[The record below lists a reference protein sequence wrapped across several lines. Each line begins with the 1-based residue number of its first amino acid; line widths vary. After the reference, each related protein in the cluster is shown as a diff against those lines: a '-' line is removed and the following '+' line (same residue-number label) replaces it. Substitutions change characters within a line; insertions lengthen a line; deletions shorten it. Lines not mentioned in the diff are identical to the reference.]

1 MAHINSDI
9 LRLGVDVGST
19 TVKAVAL
26 DPADNSVLFTRY
38 QRHNAHQADAVRQL
52 LEEAAGHFP
61 GMRFRI
67 GVCGSGG
74 RPIAAA
80 LGACYVQEVVANAAA
95 VRALYPEV
103 RTAVELGGQDAKVIF
118 FRYDEASGKLQT
130 SDMRMNGSCAGGTG
144 AFIDEIAALLNVPA
158 DEFEQLAA
166 RGKTVY
172 SISGRCGVF
181 AKTDIQPLLIQG
193 AERADIAL
201 STFHAI
207 AKQTIGG
214 LSQGQELTAPIIFEG
229 GPLTF
234 NPTLVRVFAERL
246 NLEERDIVRPD
257 HPETIVARGTAIAID
272 ELFPGQEDAMTL
284 AEAME
289 RLDKAPA
296 QTEGPSGTGR
306 PFFASDEERE
316 VFLRR
321 HRTELRR
328 PVDAADRQ
336 ILRGYIGI
344 DSGSTTSKFVFI
356 DENEQVTDTFYDNN
370 QGEPLKVV
378 REGLLALAEKYEKLG
393 IQLEVLGLGTTGYG
407 EQMLSAAFHADYH
420 TVETV
425 AHARGCRRFF
435 PDATFL
441 LDIGGQDM
449 KAIWLKDGVVTNIML
464 NEACSSGCG
473 SFLENFA
480 ATLGMPVDQVA
491 DAAFIDENEQVTDT
505 FYDNNQGEPLK
516 VVREGLLALAEK
528 YEKLGIQLEV
538 LGLGTTGYGEQML
551 SAAFHADYHTV
562 ETVAHARGCRRFFPD
577 ATFLLDIG
585 GQDMKAIWLKDG
597 VVTNIMLNEACSSGC
612 GSFLENFAA
621 TLGMPVDQVA
631 DAAFRSQ
638 APAELGSRCTV
649 FMNST
654 IINEQRNGKQP
665 DDLMAGLCRSIIE
678 NVFTKVV
685 RIANVAELGDRVVVQ
700 GGTFRNFAVLRA
712 LEEYLGRDV
721 TLAPYPGEMG
731 ALGAALAV
739 KQEVEAHG
747 YANGRCSAFIGFDAV
762 KNFQYTRESG
772 VLCPHCTNHCSRT
785 ILHFPDG
792 GCYVTGNR
800 CDRGAVVME
809 AAPAHKAQEVPDL
822 FRLRQELLF
831 KTYPVSPVREEQS
844 QTVGLPRV
852 LEFWDSMP
860 FWSTFFRALGYRVK
874 FSHPS
879 SRRQYE
885 SGLQYVASDTICFP
899 AKLVHGHV
907 LDLSKQGVDRI
918 FLPYILHMPTENKGE
933 KSPYVCPVIMGYSM
947 VVRNFQS
954 PGEHFSVGFETPVF
968 HWFSK
973 QDRKR
978 QICRYAVEH
987 CGATKRQAEAAYRQA
1002 ETAILSF
1009 RHQLVEEGKRVIAD
1023 TGKAGGFAVVLAGR
1037 PYHTDPLINHDLSG
1051 MFTRRGIP
1059 VLTVDSLPGLEKADL
1074 RRSRVEITN
1083 DFHARMLSGAMVT
1096 AEQPCLEYVQIV
1108 SFGCGHDAILSDEII
1123 RLLGE
1128 GSGKPPLILKVD
1140 ESEAAGS
1147 LGIRVQSFIE
1157 TVQLRRSA
1165 QAEQAACRLPEP
1177 YAVKYRKEDR
1187 KLRTVLVPN
1196 ISAPVST
1203 LLTALM
1209 DREGIRA
1216 VSLPVGGVEQ
1226 IRVGKKYTHNDICFP
1241 CQMVIGELIDALQKG
1256 NYPEDSVA
1264 VGMAKLSCDCRM
1276 ANYTAILRKALD
1288 SAGFENVPILTTDPG
1303 DTKGIHPGVSMLGAR
1318 SVLLAAWA
1326 FSMLDILEELCR
1338 KIRPYETAAGETNR
1352 VFSECV
1358 EWIAA
1363 ASKQGLGKMIG
1374 AFRRAI
1380 EAFRGLRYD
1389 RSRRKPRVLVT
1400 GELLVN
1406 FHPGTNFHVEEYL
1419 ERNDMEVI
1427 LPRITYQFRKDFQ
1440 AAISEIRDFGAHLAP
1455 YPFALDGAVEFI
1467 QRFLERIARSH
1478 PLYHPAAR
1486 PQDLY
1491 SDVEHFIPKTLTC
1504 GEGWLMAGEIAHY
1517 AHQGVRSFII
1527 LQPFGCLPN
1536 HVCGRGVTK
1545 RLKEEFPGV
1554 QILPLDLDPDTSY
1567 ANVENRLQMLIM
1579 NQTAEAEH
1587 SAASVEPAPQKT
1599 RGGSPRPALSST

>member
-1 MAHINSDI
+1 MAQTVSDV

-19 TVKAVAL
+19 TVKAVVL

-38 QRHNAHQADAVRQL
+38 QRHNAHQAATVRQL
-52 LEEAAGHFP
+52 LEEAAGRFP
-61 GMRFRI
+61 LARFRI

-80 LGACYVQEVVANAAA
+80 LGASYVQEVVANAAA
-95 VRALYPEV
+95 VRALYPQV

-118 FRYDEASGKLQT
+118 FHYDEATGKLQT

-166 RGKTVY
+166 QGKTVY

-193 AERADIAL
+193 AERSDIAL

-214 LSQGQELTAPIIFEG
+214 LSQGLELTAPIIFEG

-246 NLEERDIVRPD
+246 DLREEDIVRPE
-257 HPETIVARGTAIAID
+257 HPETIVARGTAIAVD
-272 ELFPGQEDAMTL
+272 ELFPGQEDAVTL
-284 AEAME
+284 AQALE
-289 RLDKAPA
+289 RLEAAPDPA
-296 QTEGPSGTGR
+296 EDAAGAGKPY
-306 PFFASDEERE
+306 FAGDGERE
-316 VFLRR
+316 SFLRR
-321 HRTELRR
+321 HRAELRQ
-328 PVDAADRQ
+328 PVNATDRKV
-336 ILRGYIGI
+336 LRGYIGI
-344 DSGSTTSKFVFI
+344 DSGSTTSKFVFM
-356 DENEQVTDTFYDNN
+356 DENEQVTDTFYANN
-370 QGEPLKVV
+370 KGESLKVV
-378 REGLLALAEKYEKLG
+378 REGLLALAEKYRKLG

-480 ATLGMPVDQVA
+480 STLGMPVDQVA
-491 DAAFIDENEQVTDT
+491 E
-505 FYDNNQGEPLK
+505 
-516 VVREGLLALAEK
+516 
-528 YEKLGIQLEV
+528 
-538 LGLGTTGYGEQML
+538 
-551 SAAFHADYHTV
+551 
-562 ETVAHARGCRRFFPD
+562 
-577 ATFLLDIG
+577 
-585 GQDMKAIWLKDG
+585 
-597 VVTNIMLNEACSSGC
+597 
-612 GSFLENFAA
+612 
-621 TLGMPVDQVA
+621 
-631 DAAFRSQ
+631 AAFRSSS
-638 APAELGSRCTV
+638 PAELGSRCTV

-685 RIANVAELGDRVVVQ
+685 RIANVSELGDRVVVQ

-712 LEEYLGRDV
+712 LEEYLGREV

-747 YANGRCSAFIGFDAV
+747 YANGHCSAFIGFDAV
-762 KNFQYTRESG
+762 KDFHYTRESG
-772 VLCPHCTNHCSRT
+772 VLCPHCANHCSRT
-785 ILHFPDG
+785 VLRFPDG

-800 CDRGAVVME
+800 CDRGAVVTGE
-809 AAPAHKAQEVPDL
+809 AAPVKKAGEVPDL

-844 QTVGLPRV
+844 ETIGLPRV

-860 FWSTFFRALGYRVK
+860 FWSTFFRALGYPVK
-874 FSHPS
+874 FSRPS
-879 SRRQYE
+879 SRKQYE

-918 FLPYILHMPTENKGE
+918 FLPYILHMPPENKRE

-954 PGEHFSVGFETPVF
+954 PEEHFSVDFETPVF
-968 HWFSK
+968 HWFTEK
-973 QDRKR
+973 DRKR
-978 QICRYAVEH
+978 QICQYAMDR
-987 CGATKRQAEAAYRQA
+987 CGATKQQAEEACRQAAAA
-1002 ETAILSF
+1002 ITAF
-1009 RHQLVEEGKRVIAD
+1009 RHQLAEAGKQVIAD
-1023 TGKAGGFAVVLAGR
+1023 TEKTGGFAVVLAGR
-1037 PYHTDPLINHDLSG
+1037 PYHTDPLINHDLSR

-1059 VLTVDSLPGLEKADL
+1059 VLTVDSLPGLETADL
-1074 RRSRVEITN
+1074 RKSRVEITN

-1096 AEQPCLEYVQIV
+1096 AEKSCLEYVQIV

-1165 QAEQAACRLPEP
+1165 LAETAVNVSALPEP
-1177 YAVKYRKEDR
+1177 YPVKYRREDR

-1209 DREGIRA
+1209 EREGIRA
-1216 VSLPVGGVEQ
+1216 VSLPVGGPEQ

-1276 ANYTAILRKALD
+1276 ANYTPILRKALD

-1303 DTKGIHPGVSMLGAR
+1303 DTKGIHPGVSMLGAH

-1352 VFSECV
+1352 VFQACV
-1358 EWIAA
+1358 EWIAE

-1380 EAFRGLRYD
+1380 GALRDLSWD
-1389 RSRRKPRVLVT
+1389 RSCRKPRVLVT

-1419 ERNDMEVI
+1419 EKNGMEVI

-1455 YPFALDGAVEFI
+1455 YPFALDTAVEGI
-1467 QRFLERIARSH
+1467 QRFLERIAKAH
-1478 PLYHPAAR
+1478 PMYRRAAR

-1491 SDVEHFIPKTLTC
+1491 GGVEHIIPKTLTC

-1517 AHQGVRSFII
+1517 AAQGVRSFII

-1579 NQTAEAEH
+1579 NQTAETLLPAEE
-1587 SAASVEPAPQKT
+1587 AAPVQKKA
-1599 RGGSPRPALSST
+1599 RNSCQRPALSST

>member
-38 QRHNAHQADAVRQL
+38 QRHNAHQADTVRQL

-214 LSQGQELTAPIIFEG
+214 LSQGLELTAPIIFEG

-257 HPETIVARGTAIAID
+257 HPETIV
-272 ELFPGQEDAMTL
+272 
-284 AEAME
+284 
-289 RLDKAPA
+289 
-296 QTEGPSGTGR
+296 
-306 PFFASDEERE
+306 
-316 VFLRR
+316 
-321 HRTELRR
+321 
-328 PVDAADRQ
+328 
-336 ILRGYIGI
+336 
-344 DSGSTTSKFVFI
+344 
-356 DENEQVTDTFYDNN
+356 
-370 QGEPLKVV
+370 
-378 REGLLALAEKYEKLG
+378 
-393 IQLEVLGLGTTGYG
+393 
-407 EQMLSAAFHADYH
+407 
-420 TVETV
+420 
-425 AHARGCRRFF
+425 
-435 PDATFL
+435 
-441 LDIGGQDM
+441 
-449 KAIWLKDGVVTNIML
+449 
-464 NEACSSGCG
+464 
-473 SFLENFA
+473 
-480 ATLGMPVDQVA
+480 
-491 DAAFIDENEQVTDT
+491 
-505 FYDNNQGEPLK
+505 
-516 VVREGLLALAEK
+516 
-528 YEKLGIQLEV
+528 
-538 LGLGTTGYGEQML
+538 
-551 SAAFHADYHTV
+551 
-562 ETVAHARGCRRFFPD
+562 ARGCRRFFPD

>member
-1 MAHINSDI
+1 MAQNDPGI
-9 LRLGVDVGST
+9 LRLGIDVGST

-26 DPADNSVLFTRY
+26 DPSDNSVLFTRY
-38 QRHNAHQADAVRQL
+38 QRHNAHQADTVRQL
-52 LEEAAGHFP
+52 LTEAAGRFP
-61 GMRFRI
+61 NARFRI

-74 RPIAAA
+74 RPIAGA
-80 LGACYVQEVVANAAA
+80 LEASYVQEVVANAAA
-95 VRALYPEV
+95 VRALYPQV

-118 FRYDEASGKLQT
+118 FQYDEASGKLQA

-158 DEFEQLAA
+158 DAFEQLAA

-193 AERADIAL
+193 AERTDIAL

-214 LSQGQELTAPIIFEG
+214 LSQGLELTAPIIFEG

-246 NLEERDIVRPD
+246 RLKPSDIIRPE
-257 HPETIVARGTAIAID
+257 HPETIVARGTAIAVD
-272 ELFPGQEDAMTL
+272 ELFPGRDDAMTL
-284 AEAME
+284 AEALK
-289 RLDKAPA
+289 RLDRAPA
-296 QTEGPSGTGR
+296 RVERAAGTGR
-306 PFFASDEERE
+306 PFFAGDGERDA
-316 VFLRR
+316 FLRR
-321 HRTELRR
+321 HRAELQT
-328 PVDAADRQ
+328 PADAADRKV
-336 ILRGYIGI
+336 LRGYIGI
-344 DSGSTTSKFVFI
+344 DSGSTTSKFVFM
-356 DENEQVTDTFYDNN
+356 DEDERVTDTFYANN

-378 REGLLALAEKYEKLG
+378 RQGLLALAEKYGKLG
-393 IQLEVLGLGTTGYG
+393 IPIQVLGLGTTGYG

-480 ATLGMPVDQVA
+480 STLGIPVD
-491 DAAFIDENEQVTDT
+491 
-505 FYDNNQGEPLK
+505 K
-516 VVREGLLALAEK
+516 
-528 YEKLGIQLEV
+528 
-538 LGLGTTGYGEQML
+538 
-551 SAAFHADYHTV
+551 
-562 ETVAHARGCRRFFPD
+562 
-577 ATFLLDIG
+577 
-585 GQDMKAIWLKDG
+585 
-597 VVTNIMLNEACSSGC
+597 
-612 GSFLENFAA
+612 
-621 TLGMPVDQVA
+621 VA
-631 DAAFRSQ
+631 DAAFRSRD
-638 APAELGSRCTV
+638 PAELGSRCTV

-712 LEEYLGRDV
+712 LEEYLGREV
-721 TLAPYPGEMG
+721 TLAPFPGEMG

-762 KNFQYTRESG
+762 RDFTYTRESG
-772 VLCPHCTNHCSRT
+772 VLCPYCANHCSRT
-785 ILHFPDG
+785 VLRFPDG
-792 GCYVTGNR
+792 GCFVTGNR
-800 CDRGAVVME
+800 CDRGAVMAE
-809 AAPAHKAQEVPDL
+809 AAPAQKAEAVPDL
-822 FRLRQELLF
+822 FRLRQQLLF
-831 KTYPVSPVREEQS
+831 KQYPATPVRGAQRE
-844 QTVGLPRV
+844 TVGLPRV

-860 FWSTFFRALGYRVK
+860 FWSTFFRALGYPVK
-874 FSHPS
+874 LSHPS
-879 SRRQYE
+879 SRKQYE

-907 LDLSKQGVDRI
+907 LDLSKQGADRI
-918 FLPYILHMPTENKGE
+918 FLPYILHMPTENRGE

-954 PGEHFSVGFETPVF
+954 PEDHFPVSFETPVF
-968 HWFSK
+968 HWFTE
-973 QDRKR
+973 QDRRR

-987 CGATKRQAEAAYRQA
+987 CGATREQAEEAYRQGA
-1002 ETAILSF
+1002 AALSAF
-1009 RHQLVEEGKRVIAD
+1009 RRTLTEAGERVIAE
-1023 TGKAGGFAVVLAGR
+1023 TEKAGGFAVVLAGR
-1037 PYHTDPLINHDLSG
+1037 PYHTDPLINHDLSR

-1059 VLTVDSLPGLEKADL
+1059 VLTVDSLPGLADADL
-1074 RRSRVEITN
+1074 RKSRVEITN

-1096 AEQPCLEYVQIV
+1096 AETPCLEYVQIV
-1108 SFGCGHDAILSDEII
+1108 SFGCGHDAILSDEIV

-1128 GSGKPPLILKVD
+1128 GGGKPPLILKVD
-1140 ESEAAGS
+1140 ESQAAGS

-1165 QAEQAACRLPEP
+1165 QAERAACRLPEP
-1177 YAVKYRKEDR
+1177 YAVKYRKEDKR
-1187 KLRTVLVPN
+1187 LRTVLVPN

-1241 CQMVIGELIDALQKG
+1241 CQMVVGELIDALRKG
-1256 NYPEDSVA
+1256 DYPEGTVA

-1276 ANYTAILRKALD
+1276 ANYTPILRKALD
-1288 SAGFENVPILTTDPG
+1288 SAGFESVPILTTDPG

-1326 FSMLDILEELCR
+1326 FSMLDILEELVR
-1338 KIRPYETAAGETNR
+1338 KIRPYELTPGETDR
-1352 VFSECV
+1352 VFSDCV
-1358 EWIAA
+1358 EDIAGGV
-1363 ASKQGLGKMIG
+1363 KQGLGRTIA
-1374 AFRRAI
+1374 AFRRSIA
-1380 EAFRGLRYD
+1380 AFRALRWD

-1400 GELLVN
+1400 GELLVT

-1419 ERNDMEVI
+1419 EKNGMEVI

-1467 QRFLERIARSH
+1467 QRFLERIARKH
-1478 PLYHPAAR
+1478 PLYRPAAR
-1486 PQDLY
+1486 PQELHSGVGDI
-1491 SDVEHFIPKTLTC
+1491 IPKTLTC

-1517 AHQGVRSFII
+1517 AAQGVRSFII

-1545 RLKEEFPGV
+1545 KLKEAFPGV

-1567 ANVENRLQMLIM
+1567 TLDRVL
-1579 NQTAEAEH
+1579 
-1587 SAASVEPAPQKT
+1587 EPAPDAHHEPD
-1599 RGGSPRPALSST
+1599 RGGRRLCGGAGERGGKGAGEVSPPGPVLH

>member
-1 MAHINSDI
+1 MAHAEDPRT
-9 LRLGVDVGST
+9 LRLGLDVGST

-26 DPADNSVLFTRY
+26 DPSDNSVLFTRY
-38 QRHNAHQADAVRQL
+38 QRHNAHQAATVRQL
-52 LEEAAGHFP
+52 LEEAAGRFP
-61 GMRFRI
+61 DARFRI

-74 RPIAAA
+74 RPIAGA
-80 LGACYVQEVVANAAA
+80 LGAGYVQEVVANAAA
-95 VRALYPEV
+95 VRALYPQV

-118 FRYDEASGKLQT
+118 FQYDEAAGKLQA

-158 DEFEQLAA
+158 DAFEQLAA

-214 LSQGQELTAPIIFEG
+214 LSQGLELTAPIIFEG

-234 NPTLVRVFAERL
+234 NPTLVQVFAERL
-246 NLEERDIVRPD
+246 GLAEGDIVRPE
-257 HPETIVARGTAIAID
+257 HPETIVARGTAIAVD
-272 ELFPGQEDAMTL
+272 ELYPDGDDALTL
-284 AEAME
+284 AEALE
-289 RLDKAPA
+289 RLDRAPA
-296 QTEGPSGTGR
+296 RVESAAGAGR
-306 PFFASDEERE
+306 PFFAGDGERDA
-316 VFLRR
+316 FLRR
-321 HRTELRR
+321 HRAELRT
-328 PVDAADRQ
+328 PVDATGRKV
-336 ILRGYIGI
+336 LRGYIGI
-344 DSGSTTSKFVFI
+344 DSGSTTSKFVFM
-356 DENEQVTDTFYDNN
+356 DEDERVTDTFYANN

-378 REGLLALAEKYEKLG
+378 RQGLLALAEKYEKRG
-393 IQLEVLGLGTTGYG
+393 IPIQVLGLGTTGYG

-480 ATLGMPVDQVA
+480 STLGMPVDRVA
-491 DAAFIDENEQVTDT
+491 E
-505 FYDNNQGEPLK
+505 
-516 VVREGLLALAEK
+516 
-528 YEKLGIQLEV
+528 
-538 LGLGTTGYGEQML
+538 
-551 SAAFHADYHTV
+551 
-562 ETVAHARGCRRFFPD
+562 
-577 ATFLLDIG
+577 
-585 GQDMKAIWLKDG
+585 
-597 VVTNIMLNEACSSGC
+597 
-612 GSFLENFAA
+612 
-621 TLGMPVDQVA
+621 
-631 DAAFRSQ
+631 AAFRSQ

-712 LEEYLGRDV
+712 LEEYLGREV
-721 TLAPYPGEMG
+721 TLAPFPGEMG

-762 KNFQYTRESG
+762 RDFTYTRESG
-772 VLCPHCTNHCSRT
+772 VLCSHCANHCSRT
-785 ILHFPDG
+785 ILRFPDG
-792 GCYVTGNR
+792 GSYVTGNR
-800 CDRGAVVME
+800 CDRGAVMAEE
-809 AAPAHKAQEVPDL
+809 AAPAQKAEAVPDL
-822 FRLRQELLF
+822 FRLRQQLLF
-831 KTYPVSPVREEQS
+831 KQYPVTPVREAQRE
-844 QTVGLPRV
+844 TVGLPRV

-860 FWSTFFRALGYRVK
+860 FWSTFFRALGYPVK
-874 FSHPS
+874 LSHPS
-879 SRRQYE
+879 SRKQYE

-907 LDLSKQGVDRI
+907 LDLSKQGADRI

-954 PGEHFSVGFETPVF
+954 PEDHFPVSFETPVF
-968 HWFSK
+968 HWFTE
-973 QDRKR
+973 QDRRR
-978 QICRYAVEH
+978 QICRYAAEH
-987 CGATKRQAEAAYRQA
+987 CGATREQAEEAYRQGAAAISSFRRTLTEAGEAVIA
-1002 ETAILSF
+1002 ET
-1009 RHQLVEEGKRVIAD
+1009 E
-1023 TGKAGGFAVVLAGR
+1023 KAGGFAVVLAGR
-1037 PYHTDPLINHDLSG
+1037 PYHTDPLINHDLSR

-1059 VLTVDSLPGLEKADL
+1059 VLTVDSLPGLEAADL
-1074 RRSRVEITN
+1074 RKSRVEITN

-1096 AEQPCLEYVQIV
+1096 AEKACLEYVQIV

-1128 GSGKPPLILKVD
+1128 GGGKPPLILKVD
-1140 ESEAAGS
+1140 ESQAAGS

-1165 QAEQAACRLPEP
+1165 HAEQAACRLPEP
-1177 YAVKYRKEDR
+1177 YAVKYRKEDKR
-1187 KLRTVLVPN
+1187 LRTVLVPN

-1216 VSLPVGGVEQ
+1216 VALPVGGPEQ

-1241 CQMVIGELIDALQKG
+1241 CQMVVGELIDALRKG
-1256 NYPEDSVA
+1256 NYPEGSVA

-1276 ANYTAILRKALD
+1276 ANYTPILRKALD
-1288 SAGFENVPILTTDPG
+1288 SAGFANVPILTTDPG
-1303 DTKGIHPGVSMLGAR
+1303 DTKGIHPSVSMLGAR

-1326 FSMLDILEELCR
+1326 FSMLDILEELVR
-1338 KIRPYETAAGETNR
+1338 KIRPYERTPGETDR
-1352 VFSECV
+1352 VFSDCV
-1358 EWIAA
+1358 EDIAGGV
-1363 ASKQGLGKMIG
+1363 KQGLGRTIA
-1374 AFRRAI
+1374 AFRRSIA
-1380 EAFRGLRYD
+1380 AFRALWWD

-1400 GELLVN
+1400 GELLVT

-1419 ERNDMEVI
+1419 ERNGMEVI

-1467 QRFLERIARSH
+1467 QRFLERIACAH
-1478 PLYHPAAR
+1478 PLYRPAAR
-1486 PQDLY
+1486 PQELHSGVGDI
-1491 SDVEHFIPKTLTC
+1491 IPKTLTC

-1517 AHQGVRSFII
+1517 AAEGVRSFII

-1545 RLKEEFPGV
+1545 RLKEAFPGV

-1579 NQTAEAEH
+1579 NQTAEA
-1587 SAASVEPAPQKT
+1587 AAPAAEAVPAAKKS
-1599 RGGSPRPALSST
+1599 RGRYHRPALSST

>member
-1 MAHINSDI
+1 MAQTGSNL

-19 TVKAVAL
+19 TVKTVVL
-26 DPADNSVLFTRY
+26 DPATHDVLFTRY
-38 QRHNAHQADAVRQL
+38 QRHNAHQADTVRQL
-52 LEEAAGHFP
+52 LEEAAGRFP
-61 GMRFRI
+61 DARFRV

-74 RPIAAA
+74 RPIATV
-80 LGACYVQEVVANAAA
+80 LGAHYVQEVVANAAA
-95 VRALYPEV
+95 IRALYPQV

-118 FRYDEASGKLQT
+118 FHYDEAAGKLQT

-144 AFIDEIAALLNVPA
+144 AFIDEIAALLSVPA

-166 RGKTVY
+166 QGKTVY

-214 LSQGQELTAPIIFEG
+214 LSQGLELTAPIIFEG

-234 NPTLVRVFAERL
+234 NPTLVKVFAQRL
-246 NLEERDIVRPD
+246 GLREEEIVRPE
-257 HPETIVARGTAIAID
+257 HPETIVARGTAIALD
-272 ELFPGQEDAMTL
+272 ELFPGEKDSMTL
-284 AEAME
+284 SQALE
-289 RLDKAPA
+289 RLAAAPTQPQESA
-296 QTEGPSGTGR
+296 GTGK
-306 PFFASDEERE
+306 PYFASAEERDA
-316 VFLRR
+316 FLRR
-321 HRTELRR
+321 HQSQLRS
-328 PVDAADRQ
+328 PVDATDRKV
-336 ILRGYIGI
+336 LRGYLGI
-344 DSGSTTSKFVFI
+344 DSGSTTSKFVFM
-356 DENEQVTDTFYDNN
+356 DEQEQVTDTFYANN
-370 QGEPLKVV
+370 QGEPLRVV
-378 REGLLALAEKYEKLG
+378 RQGLLALAEKYRKLG
-393 IQLEVLGLGTTGYG
+393 IRLEVLGLGTTGYG
-407 EQMLSAAFHADYH
+407 EQMLSQAFHADYH

-435 PDATFL
+435 PNATFL

-480 ATLGMPVDQVA
+480 
-491 DAAFIDENEQVTDT
+491 
-505 FYDNNQGEPLK
+505 
-516 VVREGLLALAEK
+516 
-528 YEKLGIQLEV
+528 
-538 LGLGTTGYGEQML
+538 
-551 SAAFHADYHTV
+551 S
-562 ETVAHARGCRRFFPD
+562 
-577 ATFLLDIG
+577 
-585 GQDMKAIWLKDG
+585 
-597 VVTNIMLNEACSSGC
+597 
-612 GSFLENFAA
+612 

-685 RIANVAELGDRVVVQ
+685 RIANVSELGDTVVVQ

-712 LEEYLGRDV
+712 LEEYLGREV

-747 YANGRCSAFIGFDAV
+747 YANGRCSAFIGFEAV
-762 KNFQYTRESG
+762 EQFQYVRESG
-772 VLCPHCTNHCSRT
+772 VVCPHCANHCSRT
-785 ILHFPDG
+785 ILRFPDG

-800 CDRGAVVME
+800 CDRGAVVTEDAAAE
-809 AAPAHKAQEVPDL
+809 AVKPTPVPDL
-822 FRLRQELLF
+822 FHLRQELLF
-831 KTYPVSPVREEQS
+831 KKYPVSPVRENQK

-860 FWSTFFRALGYRVK
+860 FWSTFFRALGYEVRY
-874 FSHPS
+874 SHPS
-879 SRRQYE
+879 SRKQYE

-907 LDLSKQGVDRI
+907 LDLAKQGVDRI
-918 FLPYILHMPTENKGE
+918 FLPYILHMPTENQRE

-947 VVRNFQS
+947 VVRNFQD
-954 PGEHFSVGFETPVF
+954 PEEHFSVAFETPVF
-968 HWFSK
+968 HWFTQ

-978 QICRYAVEH
+978 QICQYAMEH
-987 CGATKRQAEAAYRQA
+987 CGATKGQAEEAYRQGA
-1002 ETAILSF
+1002 AVIEAF
-1009 RHQLVEEGKRVIAD
+1009 RRRLVEEGKQVIAQTNKD
-1023 TGKAGGFAVVLAGR
+1023 GGFAVVLAGR
-1037 PYHTDPLINHDLSG
+1037 PYHTDPLINHDLSR

-1059 VLTVDSLPGLEKADL
+1059 VLTVDSLPGLSEADL
-1074 RRSRVEITN
+1074 HQSRVEITN

-1096 AEQPCLEYVQIV
+1096 AQQPALEYVQIV

-1157 TVQLRRSA
+1157 TVELRRAA
-1165 QAEQAACRLPEP
+1165 QTEKAARPDHLPEP
-1177 YAVKYRKEDR
+1177 YPVKYRKADR

-1203 LLTALM
+1203 LLSALL

-1216 VSLPVGGVEQ
+1216 QALPVGGPEQ

-1241 CQMVIGELIDALQKG
+1241 CQMVVGELIDALQKG
-1256 NYPEDSVA
+1256 HYPEGSVA

-1276 ANYTAILRKALD
+1276 ANYTPILRKALD
-1288 SAGFENVPILTTDPG
+1288 SAGFADVPILTTDPG

-1326 FSMLDILEELCR
+1326 FSMLDILEDLCR
-1338 KIRPYETAAGETNR
+1338 KIRPYETVAGETNR
-1352 VFSECV
+1352 VFQSCIED
-1358 EWIAA
+1358 IAA
-1363 ASKQGLGKMIG
+1363 GSKEGLRKMIA
-1374 AFRRAI
+1374 AFRRSI
-1380 EAFRGLRYD
+1380 NAFRELHWD
-1389 RSRRKPRVLVT
+1389 RSVRKPRVLVT
-1400 GELLVN
+1400 GELLVTY
-1406 FHPGTNFHVEEYL
+1406 HPGTNFHVEEYL
-1419 ERNDMEVI
+1419 ERNGMETV

-1455 YPFALDGAVEFI
+1455 YPFALDSAVEGI
-1467 QRFLERIARSH
+1467 QRYLERIAQAH
-1478 PLYHPAAR
+1478 PLYHKAAR
-1486 PQDLY
+1486 PQELY
-1491 SDVEHFIPKTLTC
+1491 DTVRTIIPKTLTC

-1517 AHQGVRSFII
+1517 AAQGVRSFII

-1545 RLKEEFPGV
+1545 RLKEWFPGV

-1579 NQTAEAEH
+1579 NQTAETMPAQSGE
-1587 SAASVEPAPQKT
+1587 EPAYRKP
-1599 RGGSPRPALSST
+1599 RGSYQHPALSST

>member
-1 MAHINSDI
+1 MAQADSKV

-19 TVKAVAL
+19 TVKTVVL
-26 DPADNSVLFTRY
+26 DPNTNGVLFTRY
-38 QRHNAHQADAVRQL
+38 QRHNAHQAATVRQL
-52 LEEAAGHFP
+52 LTEAAGRFP
-61 GMRFRI
+61 DVRFRI

-80 LGACYVQEVVANAAA
+80 LGAHYVQKVVANAAA
-95 VRALYPEV
+95 IRALYPQV

-118 FRYDEASGKLQT
+118 FHYDEDAGRLQT

-158 DEFEQLAA
+158 DEFEHLAA
-166 RGKTVY
+166 QGKTVY

-193 AERADIAL
+193 AERTDIAL

-214 LSQGQELTAPIIFEG
+214 LSQGLELTAPIIFEG

-246 NLEERDIVRPD
+246 GLEETDIVRPE
-257 HPETIVARGTAIAID
+257 HPETIVARGTAIAVD
-272 ELFPGQEDAMTL
+272 ELFSGQQDAVTL
-284 AEAME
+284 SQALE
-289 RLDKAPA
+289 RLDHAPA
-296 QTEGPSGTGR
+296 QPEDAAGTGK
-306 PFFASDEERE
+306 PYFADDKERDA
-316 VFLRR
+316 FLRR
-321 HRTELRR
+321 HQAELKQ
-328 PVDAADRQ
+328 PVDATDRKV
-336 ILRGYIGI
+336 LRGYLGI
-344 DSGSTTSKFVFI
+344 DSGSTTSKFVFM
-356 DENEQVTDTFYDNN
+356 DEDEQVTDTFYANN
-370 QGEPLKVV
+370 QGEPLRVV
-378 REGLLALAEKYEKLG
+378 RQGLMALAEKYRNLG

-480 ATLGMPVDQVA
+480 STLGMPVQ
-491 DAAFIDENEQVTDT
+491 
-505 FYDNNQGEPLK
+505 
-516 VVREGLLALAEK
+516 
-528 YEKLGIQLEV
+528 
-538 LGLGTTGYGEQML
+538 
-551 SAAFHADYHTV
+551 
-562 ETVAHARGCRRFFPD
+562 
-577 ATFLLDIG
+577 
-585 GQDMKAIWLKDG
+585 
-597 VVTNIMLNEACSSGC
+597 
-612 GSFLENFAA
+612 
-621 TLGMPVDQVA
+621 QVA

-685 RIANVAELGDRVVVQ
+685 RIANVSELGDKVVVQ

-712 LEEYLGRDV
+712 LEEYLGREV

-762 KNFQYTRESG
+762 EQFTYTRESG
-772 VLCPHCTNHCSRT
+772 VVCPHCANHCSRT
-785 ILHFPDG
+785 ILRFPDG
-792 GCYVTGNR
+792 GCFVTGNR
-800 CDRGAVVME
+800 CDRGAVVTE
-809 AAPAHKAQEVPDL
+809 GRSAAAETTAEVPDL
-822 FRLRQELLF
+822 MRLRREMLF
-831 KTYPVSPVREEQS
+831 RTYPVSPVREDQGE
-844 QTVGLPRV
+844 VIGLPRV

-860 FWSTFFRALGYRVK
+860 FWSTFFRALGYEVRY
-874 FSHPS
+874 SHPS
-879 SRRQYE
+879 SRKQYE

-907 LDLSKQGVDRI
+907 LNLSQQGVNRI
-918 FLPYILHMPTENKGE
+918 FLPYILHMPTENQGE

-954 PGEHFSVGFETPVF
+954 PEQHFPVRFETPVF
-968 HWFSK
+968 HWFTEA
-973 QDRKR
+973 DRQR
-978 QICRYAVEH
+978 QICQYAVDH
-987 CGATKRQAEAAYRQA
+987 CGATKTQARQAYRQA
-1002 ETAILSF
+1002 AAAIETF
-1009 RHQLVEEGKRVIAD
+1009 RRQLVEEGEKVIVR
-1023 TGKAGGFAVVLAGR
+1023 TEEAGTFAVVLAGR
-1037 PYHTDPLINHDLSG
+1037 PYHTDPLINHDLAR

-1059 VLTVDSLPGLEKADL
+1059 VLTVDSLPGLDRADL
-1074 RRSRVEITN
+1074 HQSRVEITN

-1096 AEQPCLEYVQIV
+1096 AAHPSLEYVQIV

-1128 GSGKPPLILKVD
+1128 GSGKPPLILKMD

-1157 TVQLRRSA
+1157 TVELRRAAETENTA
-1165 QAEQAACRLPEP
+1165 QPGHLPEP
-1177 YAVKYRKEDR
+1177 YPAKYRKEDK

-1203 LLTALM
+1203 LLTALL

-1216 VSLPVGGVEQ
+1216 QALPVGGPEQ

-1256 NYPEDSVA
+1256 NYPEGTVA

-1288 SAGFENVPILTTDPG
+1288 SAGFETVPILTTDPG

-1338 KIRPYETAAGETNR
+1338 KIRPYETIAGETNR
-1352 VFSECV
+1352 VFRDCV
-1358 EWIAA
+1358 EDIAQG
-1363 ASKQGLGKMIG
+1363 SKTGLGQMIG
-1374 AFRRAI
+1374 AFRRSI
-1380 EAFRGLRYD
+1380 KAFCGLHYD
-1389 RSRRKPRVLVT
+1389 RSHRKPRVLVT

-1406 FHPGTNFHVEEYL
+1406 FHPGTNFHVVEYL
-1419 ERNDMEVI
+1419 EKNGMETI

-1440 AAISEIRDFGAHLAP
+1440 AANSEIRDFGAHLAP
-1455 YPFALDGAVEFI
+1455 YSFVLDAAVEGI
-1467 QRFLERIARSH
+1467 QRYLERIAVAH
-1478 PLYHPAAR
+1478 PLYHKAPR

-1491 SDVEHFIPKTLTC
+1491 EGVSSIIPKTLTC

-1517 AHQGVRSFII
+1517 AAEGARSFII

-1545 RLKEEFPGV
+1545 RLKELYPGV

-1579 NQTAEAEH
+1579 NQTAEQETM
-1587 SAASVEPAPQKT
+1587 EPAEAPERRPH
-1599 RGGSPRPALSST
+1599 RGNYRRPTLSST

>member
-38 QRHNAHQADAVRQL
+38 QRHNAHQADTVRQL

-144 AFIDEIAALLNVPA
+144 AFIDEIATLLNVPA

-306 PFFASDEERE
+306 PFFASGEERE

-344 DSGSTTSKFVFI
+344 DSGSTTSKFV
-356 DENEQVTDTFYDNN
+356 
-370 QGEPLKVV
+370 
-378 REGLLALAEKYEKLG
+378 
-393 IQLEVLGLGTTGYG
+393 
-407 EQMLSAAFHADYH
+407 
-420 TVETV
+420 
-425 AHARGCRRFF
+425 
-435 PDATFL
+435 
-441 LDIGGQDM
+441 
-449 KAIWLKDGVVTNIML
+449 
-464 NEACSSGCG
+464 
-473 SFLENFA
+473 
-480 ATLGMPVDQVA
+480 
-491 DAAFIDENEQVTDT
+491 FIDENEQVTDT

-721 TLAPYPGEMG
+721 TLAIPARW
-731 ALGAALAV
+731 ALWVRL
-739 KQEVEAHG
+739 
-747 YANGRCSAFIGFDAV
+747 
-762 KNFQYTRESG
+762 
-772 VLCPHCTNHCSRT
+772 SR
-785 ILHFPDG
+785 
-792 GCYVTGNR
+792 
-800 CDRGAVVME
+800 
-809 AAPAHKAQEVPDL
+809 
-822 FRLRQELLF
+822 
-831 KTYPVSPVREEQS
+831 
-844 QTVGLPRV
+844 
-852 LEFWDSMP
+852 
-860 FWSTFFRALGYRVK
+860 
-874 FSHPS
+874 
-879 SRRQYE
+879 
-885 SGLQYVASDTICFP
+885 
-899 AKLVHGHV
+899 
-907 LDLSKQGVDRI
+907 
-918 FLPYILHMPTENKGE
+918 
-933 KSPYVCPVIMGYSM
+933 
-947 VVRNFQS
+947 
-954 PGEHFSVGFETPVF
+954 
-968 HWFSK
+968 
-973 QDRKR
+973 
-978 QICRYAVEH
+978 
-987 CGATKRQAEAAYRQA
+987 
-1002 ETAILSF
+1002 
-1009 RHQLVEEGKRVIAD
+1009 
-1023 TGKAGGFAVVLAGR
+1023 
-1037 PYHTDPLINHDLSG
+1037 
-1051 MFTRRGIP
+1051 
-1059 VLTVDSLPGLEKADL
+1059 
-1074 RRSRVEITN
+1074 
-1083 DFHARMLSGAMVT
+1083 
-1096 AEQPCLEYVQIV
+1096 
-1108 SFGCGHDAILSDEII
+1108 
-1123 RLLGE
+1123 
-1128 GSGKPPLILKVD
+1128 
-1140 ESEAAGS
+1140 
-1147 LGIRVQSFIE
+1147 
-1157 TVQLRRSA
+1157 
-1165 QAEQAACRLPEP
+1165 
-1177 YAVKYRKEDR
+1177 
-1187 KLRTVLVPN
+1187 
-1196 ISAPVST
+1196 
-1203 LLTALM
+1203 
-1209 DREGIRA
+1209 
-1216 VSLPVGGVEQ
+1216 
-1226 IRVGKKYTHNDICFP
+1226 
-1241 CQMVIGELIDALQKG
+1241 
-1256 NYPEDSVA
+1256 
-1264 VGMAKLSCDCRM
+1264 
-1276 ANYTAILRKALD
+1276 
-1288 SAGFENVPILTTDPG
+1288 
-1303 DTKGIHPGVSMLGAR
+1303 
-1318 SVLLAAWA
+1318 
-1326 FSMLDILEELCR
+1326 
-1338 KIRPYETAAGETNR
+1338 
-1352 VFSECV
+1352 
-1358 EWIAA
+1358 
-1363 ASKQGLGKMIG
+1363 
-1374 AFRRAI
+1374 
-1380 EAFRGLRYD
+1380 
-1389 RSRRKPRVLVT
+1389 
-1400 GELLVN
+1400 
-1406 FHPGTNFHVEEYL
+1406 
-1419 ERNDMEVI
+1419 
-1427 LPRITYQFRKDFQ
+1427 
-1440 AAISEIRDFGAHLAP
+1440 
-1455 YPFALDGAVEFI
+1455 
-1467 QRFLERIARSH
+1467 
-1478 PLYHPAAR
+1478 
-1486 PQDLY
+1486 
-1491 SDVEHFIPKTLTC
+1491 
-1504 GEGWLMAGEIAHY
+1504 
-1517 AHQGVRSFII
+1517 
-1527 LQPFGCLPN
+1527 
-1536 HVCGRGVTK
+1536 
-1545 RLKEEFPGV
+1545 
-1554 QILPLDLDPDTSY
+1554 
-1567 ANVENRLQMLIM
+1567 
-1579 NQTAEAEH
+1579 
-1587 SAASVEPAPQKT
+1587 
-1599 RGGSPRPALSST
+1599 

>member
-1 MAHINSDI
+1 MNEIMKYVNLGLDI
-9 LRLGVDVGST
+9 GST
-19 TVKAVAL
+19 TVKAVL
-26 DPADNSVLFTRY
+26 TDRQSGRILFRRY
-38 QRHNAHQADAVRQL
+38 QRHHAEQRRTLCQL
-52 LEEAAGHFP
+52 LGEIRDKFAGLP
-61 GMRFRI
+61 MRVA
-67 GVCGSGG
+67 VCGSGG
-74 RPIAAA
+74 RPLADQM
-80 LGACYVQEVVANAAA
+80 GACYVQEVVANGAA
-95 VRALYPEV
+95 VRALYPAA

-118 FRYDEASGKLQT
+118 FRQEKDGALTT

-158 DEFEQLAA
+158 DAFEQLAA

-214 LSQGQELTAPIIFEG
+214 LSQGLELTAPIIFEG

-246 NLEERDIVRPD
+246 RLKPSDIIRPE
-257 HPETIVARGTAIAID
+257 HPETIVARGTAIAVD
-272 ELFPGQEDAMTL
+272 ELFPGRDDAMTL
-284 AEAME
+284 AEALK
-289 RLDKAPA
+289 RLDRAPA
-296 QTEGPSGTGR
+296 RVERAAGTGR
-306 PFFASDEERE
+306 PFFAGDGERDA
-316 VFLRR
+316 FLRR
-321 HRTELRR
+321 HRAELQT
-328 PVDAADRQ
+328 PADAADRKV
-336 ILRGYIGI
+336 LRGYIGI
-344 DSGSTTSKFVFI
+344 DSGSTTSKFVFM
-356 DENEQVTDTFYDNN
+356 DEDERVTDTFYANN

-378 REGLLALAEKYEKLG
+378 RQGLLALAEKYGKLG
-393 IQLEVLGLGTTGYG
+393 IPIQVLGLGTTGYG

-480 ATLGMPVDQVA
+480 STLGIPVD
-491 DAAFIDENEQVTDT
+491 
-505 FYDNNQGEPLK
+505 K
-516 VVREGLLALAEK
+516 
-528 YEKLGIQLEV
+528 
-538 LGLGTTGYGEQML
+538 
-551 SAAFHADYHTV
+551 
-562 ETVAHARGCRRFFPD
+562 
-577 ATFLLDIG
+577 
-585 GQDMKAIWLKDG
+585 
-597 VVTNIMLNEACSSGC
+597 
-612 GSFLENFAA
+612 
-621 TLGMPVDQVA
+621 VA
-631 DAAFRSQ
+631 DAAFRSRD
-638 APAELGSRCTV
+638 PAELGSRCTV

-712 LEEYLGRDV
+712 LEEYLGREV
-721 TLAPYPGEMG
+721 TLAPFPGEMG

-762 KNFQYTRESG
+762 RDFTYTRESG
-772 VLCPHCTNHCSRT
+772 VLCPYCANHCSRT
-785 ILHFPDG
+785 VLRFPDG
-792 GCYVTGNR
+792 GCFVTGNR
-800 CDRGAVVME
+800 CDRGAVMAE
-809 AAPAHKAQEVPDL
+809 AAPAQKAEAVPDL
-822 FRLRQELLF
+822 FRLRQQLLF
-831 KTYPVSPVREEQS
+831 KQYPATPVRGAQRE
-844 QTVGLPRV
+844 TVGLPRV

-860 FWSTFFRALGYRVK
+860 FWSTFFRALGYPVK
-874 FSHPS
+874 LSHPS
-879 SRRQYE
+879 SRKQYE

-907 LDLSKQGVDRI
+907 LDLSKQGADRI

-954 PGEHFSVGFETPVF
+954 PEDHFPVSFETPVF
-968 HWFSK
+968 HWFTE
-973 QDRKR
+973 QDRRR

-987 CGATKRQAEAAYRQA
+987 CGATREQAEEAYRQGA
-1002 ETAILSF
+1002 AALSAF
-1009 RHQLVEEGKRVIAD
+1009 RRTLTEAGERVIAE
-1023 TGKAGGFAVVLAGR
+1023 TEKAGGFAVVLAGR
-1037 PYHTDPLINHDLSG
+1037 PYHTDPLINHDLSR

-1059 VLTVDSLPGLEKADL
+1059 VLTVDSLPGLADADL
-1074 RRSRVEITN
+1074 RKSRVEITN

-1096 AEQPCLEYVQIV
+1096 AETPCLEYVQIV
-1108 SFGCGHDAILSDEII
+1108 SFGCGHDAILSDEIV

-1128 GSGKPPLILKVD
+1128 GGGKPPLILKVD
-1140 ESEAAGS
+1140 ESQAAGS

-1165 QAEQAACRLPEP
+1165 QAERAACRLPEP
-1177 YAVKYRKEDR
+1177 YAVKYRKEDKR
-1187 KLRTVLVPN
+1187 LRTVLVPN

-1216 VSLPVGGVEQ
+1216 VALPVGGVEQ

-1241 CQMVIGELIDALQKG
+1241 CQMVVGELIDALRKG
-1256 NYPEDSVA
+1256 DYPEGTVA

-1276 ANYTAILRKALD
+1276 ANYTPILRKALD
-1288 SAGFENVPILTTDPG
+1288 SAGFESVPILTTDPG

-1326 FSMLDILEELCR
+1326 FSMLDILEELVR
-1338 KIRPYETAAGETNR
+1338 KIRPYELTPGETDR
-1352 VFSECV
+1352 VFSDCV
-1358 EWIAA
+1358 EDIAGGV
-1363 ASKQGLGKMIG
+1363 KQGLGRTIA
-1374 AFRRAI
+1374 AFRRSIA
-1380 EAFRGLRYD
+1380 AFRALRWD

-1400 GELLVN
+1400 GELLVT

-1419 ERNDMEVI
+1419 EKNGMEVI

-1467 QRFLERIARSH
+1467 QRFLERIARKH
-1478 PLYHPAAR
+1478 PLYRPAAR
-1486 PQDLY
+1486 PQELHSGVGDI
-1491 SDVEHFIPKTLTC
+1491 IPKTLTC

-1517 AHQGVRSFII
+1517 AAQGVRSFII

-1545 RLKEEFPGV
+1545 KLKEAFPGV

-1579 NQTAEAEH
+1579 NQTAEAGAFAEEPEN
-1587 SAASVEPAPQKT
+1587 AAEKA
-1599 RGGSPRPALSST
+1599 RERYHRPALSST

>member
-38 QRHNAHQADAVRQL
+38 QRHNAHQADTVRQL
-52 LEEAAGHFP
+52 LEEVAGHFP

-214 LSQGQELTAPIIFEG
+214 LSQGLELTAPIIFEG

-321 HRTELRR
+321 HRVELRR

-356 DENEQVTDTFYDNN
+356 DENEQVTDTFY
-370 QGEPLKVV
+370 
-378 REGLLALAEKYEKLG
+378 A
-393 IQLEVLGLGTTGYG
+393 
-407 EQMLSAAFHADYH
+407 
-420 TVETV
+420 
-425 AHARGCRRFF
+425 
-435 PDATFL
+435 
-441 LDIGGQDM
+441 
-449 KAIWLKDGVVTNIML
+449 
-464 NEACSSGCG
+464 
-473 SFLENFA
+473 
-480 ATLGMPVDQVA
+480 
-491 DAAFIDENEQVTDT
+491 
-505 FYDNNQGEPLK
+505 NNQGEPLK

-762 KNFQYTRESG
+762 KNSQYTRESG
-772 VLCPHCTNHCSRT
+772 VLCPHCANHCSRT

-800 CDRGAVVME
+800 CGRGAVVME

-831 KTYPVSPVREEQS
+831 KTYPVSTVREEQS

-852 LEFWDSMP
+852 LEF
-860 FWSTFFRALGYRVK
+860 
-874 FSHPS
+874 
-879 SRRQYE
+879 
-885 SGLQYVASDTICFP
+885 
-899 AKLVHGHV
+899 
-907 LDLSKQGVDRI
+907 
-918 FLPYILHMPTENKGE
+918 FLP
-933 KSPYVCPVIMGYSM
+933 
-947 VVRNFQS
+947 
-954 PGEHFSVGFETPVF
+954 
-968 HWFSK
+968 
-973 QDRKR
+973 
-978 QICRYAVEH
+978 
-987 CGATKRQAEAAYRQA
+987 
-1002 ETAILSF
+1002 
-1009 RHQLVEEGKRVIAD
+1009 
-1023 TGKAGGFAVVLAGR
+1023 
-1037 PYHTDPLINHDLSG
+1037 
-1051 MFTRRGIP
+1051 
-1059 VLTVDSLPGLEKADL
+1059 
-1074 RRSRVEITN
+1074 
-1083 DFHARMLSGAMVT
+1083 
-1096 AEQPCLEYVQIV
+1096 
-1108 SFGCGHDAILSDEII
+1108 
-1123 RLLGE
+1123 
-1128 GSGKPPLILKVD
+1128 GSGISGEVLPSQQP
-1140 ESEAAGS
+1140 
-1147 LGIRVQSFIE
+1147 Q
-1157 TVQLRRSA
+1157 TV
-1165 QAEQAACRLPEP
+1165 
-1177 YAVKYRKEDR
+1177 
-1187 KLRTVLVPN
+1187 
-1196 ISAPVST
+1196 
-1203 LLTALM
+1203 
-1209 DREGIRA
+1209 
-1216 VSLPVGGVEQ
+1216 
-1226 IRVGKKYTHNDICFP
+1226 
-1241 CQMVIGELIDALQKG
+1241 
-1256 NYPEDSVA
+1256 
-1264 VGMAKLSCDCRM
+1264 
-1276 ANYTAILRKALD
+1276 
-1288 SAGFENVPILTTDPG
+1288 
-1303 DTKGIHPGVSMLGAR
+1303 
-1318 SVLLAAWA
+1318 
-1326 FSMLDILEELCR
+1326 
-1338 KIRPYETAAGETNR
+1338 
-1352 VFSECV
+1352 
-1358 EWIAA
+1358 
-1363 ASKQGLGKMIG
+1363 
-1374 AFRRAI
+1374 
-1380 EAFRGLRYD
+1380 
-1389 RSRRKPRVLVT
+1389 
-1400 GELLVN
+1400 
-1406 FHPGTNFHVEEYL
+1406 
-1419 ERNDMEVI
+1419 
-1427 LPRITYQFRKDFQ
+1427 
-1440 AAISEIRDFGAHLAP
+1440 
-1455 YPFALDGAVEFI
+1455 
-1467 QRFLERIARSH
+1467 
-1478 PLYHPAAR
+1478 
-1486 PQDLY
+1486 
-1491 SDVEHFIPKTLTC
+1491 
-1504 GEGWLMAGEIAHY
+1504 
-1517 AHQGVRSFII
+1517 
-1527 LQPFGCLPN
+1527 
-1536 HVCGRGVTK
+1536 
-1545 RLKEEFPGV
+1545 
-1554 QILPLDLDPDTSY
+1554 
-1567 ANVENRLQMLIM
+1567 
-1579 NQTAEAEH
+1579 
-1587 SAASVEPAPQKT
+1587 
-1599 RGGSPRPALSST
+1599 

>member
-1 MAHINSDI
+1 MAHAEDPRT
-9 LRLGVDVGST
+9 LRLGLDVGST

-26 DPADNSVLFTRY
+26 DPSDNSVLFTRY
-38 QRHNAHQADAVRQL
+38 QRHNAHQAATVRQL
-52 LEEAAGHFP
+52 LEEAAGRFP
-61 GMRFRI
+61 DARFRI

-74 RPIAAA
+74 RPIAGA
-80 LGACYVQEVVANAAA
+80 LGAGYVQEVVANAAA
-95 VRALYPEV
+95 VRALYPQV

-118 FRYDEASGKLQT
+118 FQYDEAAGKLQA

-158 DEFEQLAA
+158 DAFEQLAA

-214 LSQGQELTAPIIFEG
+214 LSQGLELTAPIIFEG

-246 NLEERDIVRPD
+246 GLAEGDIVRPE
-257 HPETIVARGTAIAID
+257 HPETIVARGTAIAVD
-272 ELFPGQEDAMTL
+272 ELYPDGDDALTL
-284 AEAME
+284 TEALE
-289 RLDKAPA
+289 RLDRAPA
-296 QTEGPSGTGR
+296 RVESAAGAGR
-306 PFFASDEERE
+306 PFFAGDGERDA
-316 VFLRR
+316 FLRR
-321 HRTELRR
+321 HRAELRT
-328 PVDAADRQ
+328 PVDATDRKV
-336 ILRGYIGI
+336 LRGYIGI
-344 DSGSTTSKFVFI
+344 DSGSTTSKFVFM
-356 DENEQVTDTFYDNN
+356 DEEERVTDTFYANN

-378 REGLLALAEKYEKLG
+378 RQGLLALAEKYEKLG
-393 IQLEVLGLGTTGYG
+393 IPIQVLGLGTTGYG

-480 ATLGMPVDQVA
+480 STLGLPVDRVA
-491 DAAFIDENEQVTDT
+491 E
-505 FYDNNQGEPLK
+505 
-516 VVREGLLALAEK
+516 
-528 YEKLGIQLEV
+528 
-538 LGLGTTGYGEQML
+538 
-551 SAAFHADYHTV
+551 
-562 ETVAHARGCRRFFPD
+562 
-577 ATFLLDIG
+577 
-585 GQDMKAIWLKDG
+585 
-597 VVTNIMLNEACSSGC
+597 
-612 GSFLENFAA
+612 
-621 TLGMPVDQVA
+621 
-631 DAAFRSQ
+631 AAFRSQ

-654 IINEQRNGKQP
+654 IINEQRNGKRP

-712 LEEYLGRDV
+712 LEEYLGREV
-721 TLAPYPGEMG
+721 TLAPFPGEMG

-762 KNFQYTRESG
+762 RDFTYTRESG
-772 VLCPHCTNHCSRT
+772 VLCPHCANHCSRT
-785 ILHFPDG
+785 ILRFPDG
-792 GCYVTGNR
+792 GSYVTGNR
-800 CDRGAVVME
+800 CDRGAVMAEE
-809 AAPAHKAQEVPDL
+809 AAPVQKAEAVPDL
-822 FRLRQELLF
+822 FRLRQQLLF
-831 KTYPVSPVREEQS
+831 KQYPVTPVREAQRE
-844 QTVGLPRV
+844 TVGLPRV

-860 FWSTFFRALGYRVK
+860 FWSTFFRALGYPVK
-874 FSHPS
+874 LSHPS
-879 SRRQYE
+879 SRKQYE

-907 LDLSKQGVDRI
+907 LDLSKQGADRI

-954 PGEHFSVGFETPVF
+954 PEDHFPVSFETPVF
-968 HWFSK
+968 HWFTE
-973 QDRKR
+973 QDRRR
-978 QICRYAVEH
+978 QICRYAAEH
-987 CGATKRQAEAAYRQA
+987 CGATREQAEEAYRQGAAAISSFRRTLTEAGEAVIA
-1002 ETAILSF
+1002 ET
-1009 RHQLVEEGKRVIAD
+1009 E
-1023 TGKAGGFAVVLAGR
+1023 KAGGFAVVLAGR
-1037 PYHTDPLINHDLSG
+1037 PYHTDPLINHDLSR

-1059 VLTVDSLPGLEKADL
+1059 VLTVDSLPGLEAADL
-1074 RRSRVEITN
+1074 RKSRVEITN

-1096 AEQPCLEYVQIV
+1096 AEKACLEYVQIV

-1128 GSGKPPLILKVD
+1128 GGGKPPLILKVD
-1140 ESEAAGS
+1140 ESQAAGS

-1165 QAEQAACRLPEP
+1165 QTERAACRLPEP
-1177 YAVKYRKEDR
+1177 YAVKYRKEDKR
-1187 KLRTVLVPN
+1187 LRTVLVPN

-1216 VSLPVGGVEQ
+1216 VALPVGGVEQ

-1241 CQMVIGELIDALQKG
+1241 CQMVVGELIDALRKG
-1256 NYPEDSVA
+1256 NYPEGSVA

-1276 ANYTAILRKALD
+1276 ANYTPILRKALD
-1288 SAGFENVPILTTDPG
+1288 SAGFANVPILTTDPG

-1326 FSMLDILEELCR
+1326 FSMLDILEELVR
-1338 KIRPYETAAGETNR
+1338 KIRPYERTPGETDR
-1352 VFSECV
+1352 VFSDCV
-1358 EWIAA
+1358 EDIAGGV
-1363 ASKQGLGKMIG
+1363 KQGLGRTIA
-1374 AFRRAI
+1374 AFRRSIA
-1380 EAFRGLRYD
+1380 AFRALRWD

-1400 GELLVN
+1400 GELLVT

-1419 ERNDMEVI
+1419 ERNGMEVI

-1467 QRFLERIARSH
+1467 QRFLERIACAH
-1478 PLYHPAAR
+1478 PLYRPAAR
-1486 PQDLY
+1486 PQELHSGVGDI
-1491 SDVEHFIPKTLTC
+1491 IPKTLTC

-1517 AHQGVRSFII
+1517 AAEGVRSFII

-1545 RLKEEFPGV
+1545 RLKEAFPGV

-1579 NQTAEAEH
+1579 NQTAEA
-1587 SAASVEPAPQKT
+1587 AAPAAEAVPAAKKS
-1599 RGGSPRPALSST
+1599 RGRYHRPALSST

>member
-38 QRHNAHQADAVRQL
+38 QRHNAHQADTVRQL
-52 LEEAAGHFP
+52 LEEVAGHFP

-144 AFIDEIAALLNVPA
+144 AFIDEIATLLNVPA

-214 LSQGQELTAPIIFEG
+214 LSQGLELTAPIIFEG

-344 DSGSTTSKFVFI
+344 DSGSTTSKCVFI
-356 DENEQVTDTFYDNN
+356 DENEQVTDTFYANN

-420 TVETV
+420 T
-425 AHARGCRRFF
+425 
-435 PDATFL
+435 
-441 LDIGGQDM
+441 
-449 KAIWLKDGVVTNIML
+449 
-464 NEACSSGCG
+464 
-473 SFLENFA
+473 
-480 ATLGMPVDQVA
+480 
-491 DAAFIDENEQVTDT
+491 
-505 FYDNNQGEPLK
+505 
-516 VVREGLLALAEK
+516 
-528 YEKLGIQLEV
+528 
-538 LGLGTTGYGEQML
+538 
-551 SAAFHADYHTV
+551 
-562 ETVAHARGCRRFFPD
+562 
-577 ATFLLDIG
+577 
-585 GQDMKAIWLKDG
+585 
-597 VVTNIMLNEACSSGC
+597 
-612 GSFLENFAA
+612 
-621 TLGMPVDQVA
+621 
-631 DAAFRSQ
+631 
-638 APAELGSRCTV
+638 
-649 FMNST
+649 
-654 IINEQRNGKQP
+654 
-665 DDLMAGLCRSIIE
+665 
-678 NVFTKVV
+678 
-685 RIANVAELGDRVVVQ
+685 
-700 GGTFRNFAVLRA
+700 
-712 LEEYLGRDV
+712 
-721 TLAPYPGEMG
+721 
-731 ALGAALAV
+731 
-739 KQEVEAHG
+739 
-747 YANGRCSAFIGFDAV
+747 
-762 KNFQYTRESG
+762 
-772 VLCPHCTNHCSRT
+772 
-785 ILHFPDG
+785 
-792 GCYVTGNR
+792 
-800 CDRGAVVME
+800 
-809 AAPAHKAQEVPDL
+809 
-822 FRLRQELLF
+822 
-831 KTYPVSPVREEQS
+831 
-844 QTVGLPRV
+844 
-852 LEFWDSMP
+852 
-860 FWSTFFRALGYRVK
+860 
-874 FSHPS
+874 
-879 SRRQYE
+879 
-885 SGLQYVASDTICFP
+885 
-899 AKLVHGHV
+899 
-907 LDLSKQGVDRI
+907 
-918 FLPYILHMPTENKGE
+918 
-933 KSPYVCPVIMGYSM
+933 
-947 VVRNFQS
+947 
-954 PGEHFSVGFETPVF
+954 
-968 HWFSK
+968 
-973 QDRKR
+973 
-978 QICRYAVEH
+978 
-987 CGATKRQAEAAYRQA
+987 
-1002 ETAILSF
+1002 
-1009 RHQLVEEGKRVIAD
+1009 
-1023 TGKAGGFAVVLAGR
+1023 
-1037 PYHTDPLINHDLSG
+1037 DPLINHDLAR

-1059 VLTVDSLPGLEKADL
+1059 VLTVDSLPGLDRADL
-1074 RRSRVEITN
+1074 HQSRVEITN

-1096 AEQPCLEYVQIV
+1096 AAYPSLEYVQIV
-1108 SFGCGHDAILSDEII
+1108 SFGCGHDAILSDEIV

-1147 LGIRVQSFIE
+1147 LGIRVQ
-1157 TVQLRRSA
+1157 A
-1165 QAEQAACRLPEP
+1165 
-1177 YAVKYRKEDR
+1177 
-1187 KLRTVLVPN
+1187 
-1196 ISAPVST
+1196 
-1203 LLTALM
+1203 
-1209 DREGIRA
+1209 
-1216 VSLPVGGVEQ
+1216 LPVGGPEQ

-1241 CQMVIGELIDALQKG
+1241 CQMV
-1256 NYPEDSVA
+1256 
-1264 VGMAKLSCDCRM
+1264 
-1276 ANYTAILRKALD
+1276 
-1288 SAGFENVPILTTDPG
+1288 
-1303 DTKGIHPGVSMLGAR
+1303 
-1318 SVLLAAWA
+1318 
-1326 FSMLDILEELCR
+1326 
-1338 KIRPYETAAGETNR
+1338 
-1352 VFSECV
+1352 
-1358 EWIAA
+1358 
-1363 ASKQGLGKMIG
+1363 
-1374 AFRRAI
+1374 
-1380 EAFRGLRYD
+1380 
-1389 RSRRKPRVLVT
+1389 T

-1406 FHPGTNFHVEEYL
+1406 FHPGTNFHVVEYL
-1419 ERNDMEVI
+1419 EKNGMETI

-1440 AAISEIRDFGAHLAP
+1440 AANSEIRDFGAHLAP
-1455 YPFALDGAVEFI
+1455 YSFALDAAVEGI
-1467 QRFLERIARSH
+1467 QHYLERIAAAH
-1478 PLYHPAAR
+1478 PLYHKAPR

-1491 SDVEHFIPKTLTC
+1491 EGVSSIIPKTLTC

-1517 AHQGVRSFII
+1517 AAEGARSFII

-1545 RLKEEFPGV
+1545 RLKELYPGV

-1579 NQTAEAEH
+1579 NQTAEQETM
-1587 SAASVEPAPQKT
+1587 EPAEAPERRT
-1599 RGGSPRPALSST
+1599 HRGNYRRPTLSST

>member
-38 QRHNAHQADAVRQL
+38 QRHNAHQADTVRQL
-52 LEEAAGHFP
+52 LEEVAGHFP

-144 AFIDEIAALLNVPA
+144 AFIDEIATLLNVPA

-214 LSQGQELTAPIIFEG
+214 LSQGLELTAPIIFEG

-321 HRTELRR
+321 HRAELRQ
-328 PVDAADRQ
+328 PVDAAERKV
-336 ILRGYIGI
+336 LRGYIGI

-356 DENEQVTDTFYDNN
+356 DENEQVTDTFY
-370 QGEPLKVV
+370 
-378 REGLLALAEKYEKLG
+378 A
-393 IQLEVLGLGTTGYG
+393 
-407 EQMLSAAFHADYH
+407 
-420 TVETV
+420 
-425 AHARGCRRFF
+425 
-435 PDATFL
+435 
-441 LDIGGQDM
+441 
-449 KAIWLKDGVVTNIML
+449 
-464 NEACSSGCG
+464 
-473 SFLENFA
+473 
-480 ATLGMPVDQVA
+480 
-491 DAAFIDENEQVTDT
+491 
-505 FYDNNQGEPLK
+505 NNQGEPLK

-1009 RHQLVEEGKRVIAD
+1009 RHQLVEEGKLSAGHARALLPLSPALQENAAGAVIS
-1023 TGKAGGFAVVLAGR
+1023 GGLSVRQTEALAKR
-1037 PYHTDPLINHDLSG
+1037 LS
-1051 MFTRRGIP
+1051 
-1059 VLTVDSLPGLEKADL
+1059 LEK
-1074 RRSRVEITN
+1074 
-1083 DFHARMLSGAMVT
+1083 
-1096 AEQPCLEYVQIV
+1096 
-1108 SFGCGHDAILSDEII
+1108 
-1123 RLLGE
+1123 
-1128 GSGKPPLILKVD
+1128 
-1140 ESEAAGS
+1140 
-1147 LGIRVQSFIE
+1147 
-1157 TVQLRRSA
+1157 
-1165 QAEQAACRLPEP
+1165 PE
-1177 YAVKYRKEDR
+1177 K
-1187 KLRTVLVPN
+1187 
-1196 ISAPVST
+1196 AP
-1203 LLTALM
+1203 A
-1209 DREGIRA
+1209 
-1216 VSLPVGGVEQ
+1216 P
-1226 IRVGKKYTHNDICFP
+1226 
-1241 CQMVIGELIDALQKG
+1241 
-1256 NYPEDSVA
+1256 
-1264 VGMAKLSCDCRM
+1264 
-1276 ANYTAILRKALD
+1276 
-1288 SAGFENVPILTTDPG
+1288 
-1303 DTKGIHPGVSMLGAR
+1303 KGIDY
-1318 SVLLAAWA
+1318 AAEA
-1326 FSMLDILEELCR
+1326 QKEL
-1338 KIRPYETAAGETNR
+1338 
-1352 VFSECV
+1352 S
-1358 EWIAA
+1358 
-1363 ASKQGLGKMIG
+1363 SKL
-1374 AFRRAI
+1374 
-1380 EAFRGLRYD
+1380 
-1389 RSRRKPRVLVT
+1389 
-1400 GELLVN
+1400 
-1406 FHPGTNFHVEEYL
+1406 
-1419 ERNDMEVI
+1419 
-1427 LPRITYQFRKDFQ
+1427 
-1440 AAISEIRDFGAHLAP
+1440 
-1455 YPFALDGAVEFI
+1455 
-1467 QRFLERIARSH
+1467 
-1478 PLYHPAAR
+1478 
-1486 PQDLY
+1486 
-1491 SDVEHFIPKTLTC
+1491 
-1504 GEGWLMAGEIAHY
+1504 
-1517 AHQGVRSFII
+1517 
-1527 LQPFGCLPN
+1527 
-1536 HVCGRGVTK
+1536 GRGVRIVTGRKKGRIELEYYGIDDLNDLLEALAMLRAKQTK
-1545 RLKEEFPGV
+1545 TP
-1554 QILPLDLDPDTSY
+1554 
-1567 ANVENRLQMLIM
+1567 
-1579 NQTAEAEH
+1579 
-1587 SAASVEPAPQKT
+1587 
-1599 RGGSPRPALSST
+1599 

>member
-1 MAHINSDI
+1 MAQTGSNL

-19 TVKAVAL
+19 TVKTVVL
-26 DPADNSVLFTRY
+26 DPTTNDVLFTRY
-38 QRHNAHQADAVRQL
+38 QRHNAHQADTVRQL
-52 LEEAAGHFP
+52 LEEAAGRFP
-61 GMRFRI
+61 DARFRV

-74 RPIAAA
+74 RPIATV
-80 LGACYVQEVVANAAA
+80 LGAQYVQEVVANAAA
-95 VRALYPEV
+95 IRALYPQV

-118 FRYDEASGKLQT
+118 FHYDESTGKLQT

-144 AFIDEIAALLNVPA
+144 AFIDEIAALLSVPA

-166 RGKTVY
+166 QGKTVY

-214 LSQGQELTAPIIFEG
+214 LSQGLELTAPIIFEG

-234 NPTLVRVFAERL
+234 NPTLVRVFAQRL
-246 NLEERDIVRPD
+246 GLREEEIVRPE
-257 HPETIVARGTAIAID
+257 HPETIVARGTAIALD
-272 ELFPGQEDAMTL
+272 ELFPGEKDSMTL
-284 AEAME
+284 SQALE
-289 RLDKAPA
+289 RLAAAPA
-296 QTEGPSGTGR
+296 QPQESAGTGK
-306 PFFASDEERE
+306 PYFASAEERDA
-316 VFLRR
+316 FLRR
-321 HRTELRR
+321 HQSQLRS
-328 PVDAADRQ
+328 PVDATDRKV
-336 ILRGYIGI
+336 LRGYLGI
-344 DSGSTTSKFVFI
+344 DSGSTTSKFVFM
-356 DENEQVTDTFYDNN
+356 DEQEQVTDTFYANN
-370 QGEPLKVV
+370 QGEPLRVV
-378 REGLLALAEKYEKLG
+378 RQGLLALAEKYRKLG

-407 EQMLSAAFHADYH
+407 EQMLSQAFHADYH

-480 ATLGMPVDQVA
+480 
-491 DAAFIDENEQVTDT
+491 
-505 FYDNNQGEPLK
+505 
-516 VVREGLLALAEK
+516 
-528 YEKLGIQLEV
+528 
-538 LGLGTTGYGEQML
+538 
-551 SAAFHADYHTV
+551 S
-562 ETVAHARGCRRFFPD
+562 
-577 ATFLLDIG
+577 
-585 GQDMKAIWLKDG
+585 
-597 VVTNIMLNEACSSGC
+597 
-612 GSFLENFAA
+612 

-685 RIANVAELGDRVVVQ
+685 RIANVSELGDTVVVQ

-712 LEEYLGRDV
+712 LEEYLGREV

-747 YANGRCSAFIGFDAV
+747 YANGRCSSFIGFDAV
-762 KNFQYTRESG
+762 EQFQYVRESG
-772 VLCPHCTNHCSRT
+772 VVCPHCANHCSRT
-785 ILHFPDG
+785 ILRFPDG

-800 CDRGAVVME
+800 CDRGAVVTE
-809 AAPAHKAQEVPDL
+809 DAAAAVKPAPVPDL
-822 FRLRQELLF
+822 FHLRQELLF
-831 KTYPVSPVREEQS
+831 KKYPVSPVRENQK

-860 FWSTFFRALGYRVK
+860 FWSTFFRALGYEVCY
-874 FSHPS
+874 SHPS
-879 SRRQYE
+879 SRKQYE

-907 LDLSKQGVDRI
+907 LDLAKQGVDRI
-918 FLPYILHMPTENKGE
+918 FLPYILHMPTENQKE

-947 VVRNFQS
+947 VVRNFQD
-954 PGEHFSVGFETPVF
+954 PEEHFSVAFETPVF
-968 HWFSK
+968 HWFTE

-978 QICRYAVEH
+978 QICQYAMEH
-987 CGATKRQAEAAYRQA
+987 CGATKRQAEEAFRQGAAVI
-1002 ETAILSF
+1002 EGF
-1009 RHQLVEEGKRVIAD
+1009 RRRLVEEGTQVIAQ
-1023 TGKAGGFAVVLAGR
+1023 TQKNGSFAVVLAGR
-1037 PYHTDPLINHDLSG
+1037 PYHTDPLINHDLSR

-1059 VLTVDSLPGLEKADL
+1059 VLTVDSLPGLPEADL
-1074 RRSRVEITN
+1074 HQSRVEITN

-1096 AEQPCLEYVQIV
+1096 AQQPALEYVQIV

-1157 TVQLRRSA
+1157 TVELRRAA
-1165 QAEQAACRLPEP
+1165 QAEKAAQPDRLPEP
-1177 YAVKYRKEDR
+1177 YPVKYRKADR

-1203 LLTALM
+1203 LLSALL

-1216 VSLPVGGVEQ
+1216 QALPVGGPEQ

-1256 NYPEDSVA
+1256 HYPEGSVA

-1288 SAGFENVPILTTDPG
+1288 SAGFADVPILTTDPG

-1326 FSMLDILEELCR
+1326 FSMLDILEDLCR
-1338 KIRPYETAAGETNR
+1338 KIRPYETVAGETNR
-1352 VFSECV
+1352 VFQACIED
-1358 EWIAA
+1358 IAA
-1363 ASKQGLGKMIG
+1363 GSKEGLRKMIA
-1374 AFRRAI
+1374 AFRRSI
-1380 EAFRGLRYD
+1380 NAFRELHWD
-1389 RSRRKPRVLVT
+1389 RSVRKPRVLVT
-1400 GELLVN
+1400 GELLVTY
-1406 FHPGTNFHVEEYL
+1406 HPGTNFHVEEYL
-1419 ERNDMEVI
+1419 ERNGMETV

-1455 YPFALDGAVEFI
+1455 YPFALDSAVEGI
-1467 QRFLERIARSH
+1467 QRYLERIAQAH
-1478 PLYHPAAR
+1478 PLYQKAVR
-1486 PQDLY
+1486 PQELY
-1491 SDVEHFIPKTLTC
+1491 DTVRTIIPKTLTC

-1517 AHQGVRSFII
+1517 AAQGVRSFII

-1545 RLKEEFPGV
+1545 RLKEWFPGV

-1579 NQTAEAEH
+1579 NQTAEAMPPQTGEE
-1587 SAASVEPAPQKT
+1587 AAYRK
-1599 RGGSPRPALSST
+1599 PRSSYQHPALSST

>member
-38 QRHNAHQADAVRQL
+38 QRHNAHQADTVRQL

-144 AFIDEIAALLNVPA
+144 AFIDEIATLLNVPA

-214 LSQGQELTAPIIFEG
+214 LSQGLELTAPIIFEG

-321 HRTELRR
+321 HRAELRQ
-328 PVDAADRQ
+328 PVDAAERKV
-336 ILRGYIGI
+336 LRGYIGI

-356 DENEQVTDTFYDNN
+356 DENEQVTDTFY
-370 QGEPLKVV
+370 
-378 REGLLALAEKYEKLG
+378 A
-393 IQLEVLGLGTTGYG
+393 
-407 EQMLSAAFHADYH
+407 
-420 TVETV
+420 
-425 AHARGCRRFF
+425 
-435 PDATFL
+435 
-441 LDIGGQDM
+441 
-449 KAIWLKDGVVTNIML
+449 
-464 NEACSSGCG
+464 
-473 SFLENFA
+473 
-480 ATLGMPVDQVA
+480 
-491 DAAFIDENEQVTDT
+491 
-505 FYDNNQGEPLK
+505 NNQGEPLK

-721 TLAPYPGEMG
+721 TL
-731 ALGAALAV
+731 
-739 KQEVEAHG
+739 H
-747 YANGRCSAFIGFDAV
+747 SF
-762 KNFQYTRESG
+762 
-772 VLCPHCTNHCSRT
+772 
-785 ILHFPDG
+785 FP
-792 GCYVTGNR
+792 
-800 CDRGAVVME
+800 
-809 AAPAHKAQEVPDL
+809 Q
-822 FRLRQELLF
+822 
-831 KTYPVSPVREEQS
+831 
-844 QTVGLPRV
+844 
-852 LEFWDSMP
+852 
-860 FWSTFFRALGYRVK
+860 
-874 FSHPS
+874 
-879 SRRQYE
+879 
-885 SGLQYVASDTICFP
+885 FP
-899 AKLVHGHV
+899 
-907 LDLSKQGVDRI
+907 
-918 FLPYILHMPTENKGE
+918 
-933 KSPYVCPVIMGYSM
+933 
-947 VVRNFQS
+947 
-954 PGEHFSVGFETPVF
+954 
-968 HWFSK
+968 
-973 QDRKR
+973 
-978 QICRYAVEH
+978 
-987 CGATKRQAEAAYRQA
+987 
-1002 ETAILSF
+1002 
-1009 RHQLVEEGKRVIAD
+1009 
-1023 TGKAGGFAVVLAGR
+1023 
-1037 PYHTDPLINHDLSG
+1037 
-1051 MFTRRGIP
+1051 
-1059 VLTVDSLPGLEKADL
+1059 
-1074 RRSRVEITN
+1074 
-1083 DFHARMLSGAMVT
+1083 
-1096 AEQPCLEYVQIV
+1096 
-1108 SFGCGHDAILSDEII
+1108 
-1123 RLLGE
+1123 
-1128 GSGKPPLILKVD
+1128 
-1140 ESEAAGS
+1140 
-1147 LGIRVQSFIE
+1147 
-1157 TVQLRRSA
+1157 
-1165 QAEQAACRLPEP
+1165 
-1177 YAVKYRKEDR
+1177 
-1187 KLRTVLVPN
+1187 
-1196 ISAPVST
+1196 
-1203 LLTALM
+1203 
-1209 DREGIRA
+1209 
-1216 VSLPVGGVEQ
+1216 
-1226 IRVGKKYTHNDICFP
+1226 
-1241 CQMVIGELIDALQKG
+1241 
-1256 NYPEDSVA
+1256 
-1264 VGMAKLSCDCRM
+1264 
-1276 ANYTAILRKALD
+1276 
-1288 SAGFENVPILTTDPG
+1288 
-1303 DTKGIHPGVSMLGAR
+1303 
-1318 SVLLAAWA
+1318 
-1326 FSMLDILEELCR
+1326 
-1338 KIRPYETAAGETNR
+1338 
-1352 VFSECV
+1352 
-1358 EWIAA
+1358 
-1363 ASKQGLGKMIG
+1363 
-1374 AFRRAI
+1374 
-1380 EAFRGLRYD
+1380 
-1389 RSRRKPRVLVT
+1389 
-1400 GELLVN
+1400 
-1406 FHPGTNFHVEEYL
+1406 
-1419 ERNDMEVI
+1419 
-1427 LPRITYQFRKDFQ
+1427 
-1440 AAISEIRDFGAHLAP
+1440 
-1455 YPFALDGAVEFI
+1455 
-1467 QRFLERIARSH
+1467 
-1478 PLYHPAAR
+1478 
-1486 PQDLY
+1486 
-1491 SDVEHFIPKTLTC
+1491 
-1504 GEGWLMAGEIAHY
+1504 
-1517 AHQGVRSFII
+1517 
-1527 LQPFGCLPN
+1527 PN
-1536 HVCGRGVTK
+1536 H
-1545 RLKEEFPGV
+1545 
-1554 QILPLDLDPDTSY
+1554 
-1567 ANVENRLQMLIM
+1567 
-1579 NQTAEAEH
+1579 
-1587 SAASVEPAPQKT
+1587 
-1599 RGGSPRPALSST
+1599 

>member
-1 MAHINSDI
+1 MAQRDCKT

-19 TVKAVAL
+19 TVKTVVT
-26 DPADNSVLFTRY
+26 DPADNRVLFTRY
-38 QRHNAHQADAVRQL
+38 QRHNAHQIATVRQL
-52 LEEAAGHFP
+52 LTEAAGHFP
-61 GMRFRI
+61 DTRFRI

-74 RPIAAA
+74 RPAAAA
-80 LGACYVQEVVANAAA
+80 LGAHYVQEVVANAAA
-95 VRALYPEV
+95 IRALYPNV

-118 FRYDEASGKLQT
+118 FHYDQSAGRLQT

-144 AFIDEIAALLNVPA
+144 AFIDEIATLLNVAP

-166 RGKTVY
+166 AGKTVY

-214 LSQGQELTAPIIFEG
+214 LSQGLELTAPIIFEG

-234 NPTLVRVFAERL
+234 NPTLVRVFAQRL
-246 NLEERDIVRPD
+246 GLSEGDIVRPE
-257 HPETIVARGTAIAID
+257 HPETIVARGTAIAVD
-272 ELFPGQEDAMTL
+272 ELFPGEDDAVTL
-284 AEAME
+284 SQALE
-289 RLDKAPA
+289 RLSAAPA
-296 QTEGPSGTGR
+296 QPLELAGTGK
-306 PFFASDEERE
+306 PYFADDAERDA
-316 VFLRR
+316 FLRR
-321 HRTELRR
+321 HGSELRQ
-328 PVDAADRQ
+328 PAEAETTGGV
-336 ILRGYIGI
+336 LRGYLGI
-344 DSGSTTSKFVFI
+344 DSGSTTSKFVFM
-356 DENEQVTDTFYDNN
+356 DENEQVTDTFYANN
-370 QGEPLKVV
+370 QGEPLRVV
-378 REGLLALAEKYEKLG
+378 RQGLLDLAEKYRQRG
-393 IQLEVLGLGTTGYG
+393 VRLEVLGLGTTGYG
-407 EQMLSAAFHADYH
+407 EQMLSQAFHADYH

-480 ATLGMPVDQVA
+480 ATLGMPVEEVA
-491 DAAFIDENEQVTDT
+491 
-505 FYDNNQGEPLK
+505 
-516 VVREGLLALAEK
+516 R
-528 YEKLGIQLEV
+528 
-538 LGLGTTGYGEQML
+538 
-551 SAAFHADYHTV
+551 
-562 ETVAHARGCRRFFPD
+562 
-577 ATFLLDIG
+577 
-585 GQDMKAIWLKDG
+585 
-597 VVTNIMLNEACSSGC
+597 
-612 GSFLENFAA
+612 
-621 TLGMPVDQVA
+621 
-631 DAAFRSQ
+631 AAFRSRT
-638 APAELGSRCTV
+638 PAELGSRCTV

-685 RIANVAELGDRVVVQ
+685 RIANVSELGERVVVQ

-712 LEEYLGRDV
+712 LEEYLGREV
-721 TLAPYPGEMG
+721 TLAPFPGEMG

-747 YANGRCSAFIGFDAV
+747 YANSRCSAFIGFDAV
-762 KNFQYTRESG
+762 AKFTYVRESG
-772 VLCPHCTNHCSRT
+772 VVCPHCANHCSRT
-785 ILHFPDG
+785 VLRFSDG
-792 GCYVTGNR
+792 GCFVTGNR
-800 CDRGAVVME
+800 CDRGAVVSQE
-809 AAPAHKAQEVPDL
+809 QCAPVQKSADVPDL
-822 FRLRQELLF
+822 MRLRQELLF
-831 KTYPVSPVREEQS
+831 REYPFTPVRGDQEE
-844 QTVGLPRV
+844 TVGLPRV

-860 FWSTFFRALGYRVK
+860 FWSTFFRALGYQVA
-874 FSHPS
+874 FSGPS
-879 SRRQYE
+879 SRKQYE

-907 LDLSKQGVDRI
+907 LDLCRRGVDRI
-918 FLPYILHMPTENKGE
+918 FLPYLLHMPPEPKGE

-947 VVRNFQS
+947 VVRNFQDPES
-954 PGEHFSVGFETPVF
+954 HFSTAFETPVF
-968 HWFSK
+968 HWFTEK
-973 QDRKR
+973 DRRR
-978 QICRYAVEH
+978 QICRYAMDR
-987 CGATKRQAEAAYRQA
+987 CGATADQAQRAYRQA
-1002 ETAILSF
+1002 KTAILTF
-1009 RHQLVEEGKRVIAD
+1009 RCRLESA
-1023 TGKAGGFAVVLAGR
+1023 GKAVIQETEKTGGFAVVLAGR
-1037 PYHTDPLINHDLSG
+1037 PYHTDPLVNHDLSR

-1059 VLTVDSLPGLEKADL
+1059 VLTVDSLPGLRDADL
-1074 RRSRVEITN
+1074 RQSRVEITN

-1096 AEQPCLEYVQIV
+1096 AASPVLEYVQIV

-1157 TVQLRRSA
+1157 TVELRRAA
-1165 QAEQAACRLPEP
+1165 QAEGEAPMEALPEP
-1177 YAVKYRKEDR
+1177 YPVKYRQED
-1187 KLRTVLVPN
+1187 KQLRTVLVPN
-1196 ISAPVST
+1196 ISSPVST
-1203 LLTALM
+1203 LLTALLK
-1209 DREGIRA
+1209 REGIRA
-1216 VSLPVGGVEQ
+1216 QALPVGGPEQ

-1256 NYPEDSVA
+1256 NYPEGSVA

-1288 SAGFENVPILTTDPG
+1288 SAGFESVPILTTDPG

-1338 KIRPYETAAGETNR
+1338 KIRPYETVAGETNR
-1352 VFSECV
+1352 VFETCV
-1358 EWIAA
+1358 SDIAR
-1363 ASKQGLGKMIG
+1363 SSGKGLGKMLS
-1374 AFRRAI
+1374 AFRRSIA
-1380 EAFRGLRYD
+1380 AFREISYD
-1389 RSRRKPRVLVT
+1389 RSVLKPRVLVT

-1419 ERNDMEVI
+1419 EKNGMEAI

-1440 AAISEIRDFGAHLAP
+1440 AANSEIRDFGAHLAP
-1455 YPFALDGAVEFI
+1455 VSFALDAAVETI
-1467 QRFLERIARSH
+1467 QRCLEGIAAAH
-1478 PLYHPAAR
+1478 PLYQKAAR
-1486 PQDLY
+1486 PQELY
-1491 SDVEHFIPKTLTC
+1491 DGVKTIIPKTLTC

-1517 AHQGVRSFII
+1517 AAQGVRSFII

-1545 RLKEEFPGV
+1545 RLKEMFPGV

-1579 NQTAEAEH
+1579 NQSAEAEVP
-1587 SAASVEPAPQKT
+1587 AAAISPVRQSS
-1599 RGGSPRPALSST
+1599 RGSGHNRPALSST